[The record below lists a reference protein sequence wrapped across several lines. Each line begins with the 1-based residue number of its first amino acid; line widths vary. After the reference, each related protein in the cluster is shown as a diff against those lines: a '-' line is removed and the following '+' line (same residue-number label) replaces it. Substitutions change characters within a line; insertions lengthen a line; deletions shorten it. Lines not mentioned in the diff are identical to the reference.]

1 MNESSPIEPGTDLG
15 LQSADLNPQAA
26 AREGL
31 PKLLPNADQAA
42 RIVGKLGLFTVSLAL
57 FILAIALMKEGAYS
71 LGPLVRDRFTVTN
84 PANSLGFGWLFAYL
98 IMSGSPVA
106 AAALTFLETGVI
118 DPLSTYTMITGS
130 RLGAN
135 LIVLFIGFLYV
146 LRGRSRIT
154 SLDMGFLS
162 LAVTGSTYL
171 VGMVIGLGLLNSGML
186 AGFHPPMGTTLNSAV
201 NQFIQPVVNALLA
214 ILPRW
219 SLFLV
224 GLGSIMVS
232 FHLFDKCLPQA
243 TLKESQLGHM
253 ARLVYRPWVMFLLG
267 AGITLISMSV
277 SVSLALLVPLS
288 HRGFVRRENVIPYIM
303 GANITTFID
312 TLFASLLLKEPMAFT
327 VILSSMISIT
337 IVSMLILMIIY
348 RRYERAM
355 LSFVAWIMQDNR
367 TLAFF
372 MGVILLIPV
381 ILMLV

>member
-1 MNESSPIEPGTDLG
+1 MNESPPIEQGTDLG
-15 LQSADLNPQAA
+15 LRGADLTPQAMTQ
-26 AREGL
+26 ES
-31 PKLLPNADQAA
+31 PLLVPNADRAV
-42 RIVGKLGLFTVSLAL
+42 RILAKLTLFMISIAL
-57 FILAIALMKEGAYS
+57 FILAIALMKEGTYS

-84 PANSLGFGWLFAYL
+84 PVNSLGFGWLFAYL

-146 LRGRSRIT
+146 LRGRSRIK
-154 SLDMGFLS
+154 SLDMGLLS

-171 VGMVIGLGLLNSGML
+171 VGMVIGLLLLNSGVL
-186 AGFHPPMGTTLNSAV
+186 AGFRPPTGSMLNSAV
-201 NQFIQPVVNALLA
+201 DQFITPIVNVFLA
-214 ILPRW
+214 FLPRW

-224 GLGSIMVS
+224 GLASIMFS

-312 TLFASLLLKEPMAFT
+312 TLFAALLLSEPAAFT
-327 VILSSMISIT
+327 VILSSMISIAV
-337 IVSMLILMIIY
+337 VSILILAFAY
-348 RRYERAM
+348 RRYEHAM
-355 LSFVAWIMQDNR
+355 LTFVAWIMRDNR

-372 MGVILLIPV
+372 MGAILLIPI
-381 ILMLV
+381 ILLLV

>member
-1 MNESSPIEPGTDLG
+1 MSDSPPIEPGTDIG
-15 LQSADLNPQAA
+15 LQSADLNPHPTAQ
-26 AREGL
+26 EDL
-31 PKLLPNADQAA
+31 PKLVPNAGPIV
-42 RIVGKLGLFTVSLAL
+42 RILAKLGLFILSLSL

-71 LGPLVRDRFTVTN
+71 LGPVVRDRFTVTN

-146 LRGRSRIT
+146 LRGRSRIK
-154 SLDMGFLS
+154 SLDMGLLS

-171 VGMVIGLGLLNSGML
+171 VGMVIGLALLKSGVL
-186 AGFHPPMGTTLNSAV
+186 AGFHPPTGTMLDSAV
-201 NQFIQPVVNALLA
+201 DQFIDPVVNAFLA
-214 ILPRW
+214 VLPRW

-224 GLGSIMVS
+224 GLGCIMFS

-243 TLKESQLGHM
+243 MLKESQLGHM
-253 ARLVYRPWVMFLLG
+253 ARLVYRPWVMFMLG

-312 TLFASLLLKEPMAFT
+312 TLFASLLLSEPAAFT

-337 IVSMLILMIIY
+337 IVSILVLALVY
-348 RRYERAM
+348 RRYEHVM
-355 LSFVAWIMQDNR
+355 LTFVAWIMQDNR

-372 MGVILLIPV
+372 MGAILLIPV
-381 ILMLV
+381 ILLLV

>member
-1 MNESSPIEPGTDLG
+1 MNESPPIEQGTDLG
-15 LQSADLNPQAA
+15 LRGADLTPQAMTQ
-26 AREGL
+26 ES
-31 PKLLPNADQAA
+31 PLLVPNADRAV
-42 RIVGKLGLFTVSLAL
+42 RILAKLTLFMISIAL

-84 PANSLGFGWLFAYL
+84 PVNSLGFGWLFAYL

-146 LRGRSRIT
+146 LRGRSRIK
-154 SLDMGFLS
+154 SLDMGLLS

-171 VGMVIGLGLLNSGML
+171 VGMVIGLLLLNSGVL
-186 AGFHPPMGTTLNSAV
+186 AGFRPPTGSMLNSAV
-201 NQFIQPVVNALLA
+201 DQFITPIVNVFLA
-214 ILPRW
+214 FLPRW

-224 GLGSIMVS
+224 GLASIMFS
-232 FHLFDKCLPQA
+232 FHLLDKCLPQA

-312 TLFASLLLKEPMAFT
+312 TLFAALLLSEPAAFT
-327 VILSSMISIT
+327 VILSSMISIAV
-337 IVSMLILMIIY
+337 VSILILAFAY
-348 RRYERAM
+348 RRYEHAM
-355 LSFVAWIMQDNR
+355 LTFVAWIMRDNR

-372 MGVILLIPV
+372 MGAILLIPI
-381 ILMLV
+381 ILLLV

>member
-1 MNESSPIEPGTDLG
+1 MSDSPPIEPGTDLG
-15 LQSADLNPQAA
+15 LRGSDLTPQAA
-26 AREGL
+26 APESL
-31 PKLLPNADQAA
+31 PALLPNANRAA
-42 RIVGKLGLFTVSLAL
+42 RILSKVALFMISLGL

-154 SLDMGFLS
+154 SLDMGLLS

-171 VGMVIGLGLLNSGML
+171 VGMVIGLGLLNSRML
-186 AGFHPPMGTTLNSAV
+186 AGFHPPTGTILNSAV
-201 NQFIQPVVNALLA
+201 DQFIDPVVNTFLA
-214 ILPRW
+214 FLPRW
-219 SLFLV
+219 SLFVV
-224 GLGSIMVS
+224 GMGAIIFS

-243 TLKESQLGHM
+243 TLKESQVGHM
-253 ARLVYRPWVMFLLG
+253 ERLVYKPWVMFLLG

-312 TLFASLLLKEPMAFT
+312 TLFASLLLSEPAAFT
-327 VILSSMISIT
+327 VILSSMISIAL
-337 IVSMLILMIIY
+337 VSIFVLAFFY

-355 LSFVAWIMQDNR
+355 LVFVAWIMHDNR

-372 MGVILLIPV
+372 MGAILLIPV